1 MVPGSPWES
10 PLRTRGMEG
19 QSRGLYTC
27 HPPVHIMLGVEE
39 PALLPDALRREVGD
53 GAEQPVHAEVM
64 RVGQPVALGQPEV
77 GNLEQSGEEGA
88 GQVWLTASERGGPAA
103 TLSSCPL
110 SSVGGRSPPAWLCRP
125 LHQSGSQLSRQLRS
139 PSRWEGP
146 AGQGRIKPEDMKSLM
161 DWEKITRSGRNS
173 LGEGT
178 EELQLVCGALHL
190 PRRTKGGSGPPFSGV
205 GAKQLCNLAAGE
217 AGKWRHVL

>member
-88 GQVWLTASERGGPAA
+88 GQVWLTACRARRPG
-103 TLSSCPL
+103 CHFIIM
-110 SSVGGRSPPAWLCRP
+110 SPQQCWGA
-125 LHQSGSQLSRQLRS
+125 QS
-139 PSRWEGP
+139 PSLAVHAPSPVRITALTSTALP
-146 AGQGRIKPEDMKSLM
+146 KQVGRP
-161 DWEKITRSGRNS
+161 GR
-173 LGEGT
+173 
-178 EELQLVCGALHL
+178 
-190 PRRTKGGSGPPFSGV
+190 P
-205 GAKQLCNLAAGE
+205 
-217 AGKWRHVL
+217 GKNQA